1 MNIVIIG
8 AGEVGRDIAK
18 TLSGEG
24 NNIYVVEENDD
35 NAQNI
40 KDDLDVQVI
49 KGNGA
54 RPNVLAQAGI
64 HAGGNV
70 DIMIACTDRDEVN
83 MLSCLIA
90 HTSGVK
96 NIISRAKNLEFADSP
111 DWAHKFGIDLMIS
124 PERSIAR
131 EVVNLLAVSS
141 ATHTAELL
149 NGKAAIYAFKIA
161 QNSPLVNITLKDM
174 RTLYKNLIAIFVYVE
189 HENGDG
195 LVPDGF
201 TVLNQGDTCYVV
213 TYKEKVWDL
222 EELFNPSKISKHL
235 EKIFIVGGGK
245 LGTQISQRI
254 RRDFGSVQLRLI
266 EKDKEKAERLAYE
279 LGEALVICGD
289 GADKKLLYDEG
300 IETADG
306 YVCATDS
313 DELNL
318 IYSALAKKMGA
329 AKAIAVVK
337 QKRYQ
342 ELSDRLDIS
351 IVNPNEA
358 LAALILRMVHYPGHT
373 RALSIIE
380 KINAEMLEL
389 VMPEDNKMLGKTLMN
404 LKLPKGVLIA
414 LMERGDKIL
423 VPTGATQLLAGDH
436 VILFASTDLMRQTA
450 ELFGIT
456 YKNEN

>member
-24 NNIYVVEENDD
+24 NNIYIVEKNSA

-49 KGNGA
+49 QGNGA

-64 HAGGNV
+64 HAGGDV
-70 DIMIACTDRDEVN
+70 DIMIACTNKDEVN

-90 HTSGVK
+90 HTAGVER
-96 NIISRAKNLEFADSP
+96 IISRAKNLEFADSP

-149 NGKAAIYAFKIA
+149 NGKAAIYTFKIA
-161 QNSPLVNITLKDM
+161 YNSPLINLALKDI
-174 RTLYKNLIAIFVYVE
+174 RPHYKNSIANFVYVE
-189 HENGDG
+189 HSDGTGAVPNG
-195 LVPDGF
+195 L
-201 TVLNQGDTCYVV
+201 TVLKKDDTCYVV
-213 TYKEKVWDL
+213 TYKQNVWAL
-222 EELFNPSKISKHL
+222 EELFNPEKVTKQL

-245 LGTQISQRI
+245 LGTQIAQRL
-254 RRDFGSVQLRLI
+254 RRDFGNVQLRLI
-266 EKDKEKAERLAYE
+266 EKDKEKSERLAEE
-279 LGEALVICGD
+279 LGEALVIWGD
-289 GADKKLLYDEG
+289 GAEKGLLNDEG
-300 IETADG
+300 IANADG
-306 YVCATDS
+306 YVSATDS

-318 IYSALAKKMGA
+318 IYAALAKKLGV
-329 AKAIAVVK
+329 KKSIAVVK

-342 ELSDRLDIS
+342 VLAESLDIA

-389 VMPEDNKMLGKTLMN
+389 VMPENNKLTGRPLMSLN
-404 LKLPKGVLIA
+404 LPRGVIIA
-414 LMERGDKIL
+414 LMERGEKIL
-423 VPTGATQLLAGDH
+423 VPDGSTQLLPGDH

-450 ELFGIT
+450 ELFDIT
-456 YKNEN
+456 VQK